1 MVTCDRPRHNRLE
14 ADGRAHTA
22 THGRHVTWLPI
33 VYKVGHSLAICTDPL
48 PLRTTMASTQ
58 WRITIMSPA
67 ADGVADRRKTLLQA
81 NGERLNNKVSHNE

>member
-1 MVTCDRPRHNRLE
+1 
-14 ADGRAHTA
+14 
-22 THGRHVTWLPI
+22 
-33 VYKVGHSLAICTDPL
+33 
-48 PLRTTMASTQ
+48 MASTQ